1 MKYPGVDGGRIYEE
15 MKKRGVLIRHFAK
28 ERMAQ
33 YNRVTIGSREQ
44 MDRFLEVLG
53 EVMEELK

>member
-1 MKYPGVDGGRIYEE
+1 MKR
-15 MKKRGVLIRHFAK
+15 RGVLIRHFTK

-44 MDRFLEVLG
+44 MDIFLKVLR
-53 EVMEELK
+53 EIIEERK